1 MTQPCDLSA
10 VEALAC
16 LRDKSL
22 SPVELMQSCLDQ
34 IDKVNGAVNAVVAL
48 DAEAALRQAHS
59 DEKKIMAGEDVG
71 MLGGLPVGIKDL
83 EETAGLRTTH
93 GSLLFKDHVP
103 DTDDDMVASV
113 RGHGGN
119 IFCKT
124 NTPEFGAGANTVN
137 RVYGATGNPFDSEK
151 TCAGSSGGTA
161 VALATNM
168 LPLASG
174 SDYGGSLRNPA
185 SFCGITGFRPSPGVV
200 PATHA
205 EISLSPFSV
214 LGPMGRTVADT
225 HLLLRAQS
233 WTDRADPFSAPGA
246 HPIPETLPPVDLS
259 QLKVAWSED
268 LGCAPID
275 DNIRRIFRERIGTFG
290 ASFGA
295 FFERDPNME
304 HVHDTFE
311 VLRGVSFV
319 ASHADRLAKHRDLL
333 GPNIIDNTERGQ
345 QYSAADVARA
355 FAQHST
361 LYRDALQYF
370 SEVDIVVTPATA
382 VTPFPHSQ
390 LSVGEINGETLP
402 TYMRWLAI
410 AYAPTTTLCCA
421 CVLPCGVDHQ
431 GMPFGLQIVGPNG
444 SDARVLAI
452 ANALESVLSAE
463 PSTRRPQPVIESL
476 ARQQPII
483 TPT

>member
-1 MTQPCDLSA
+1 MTQPCDLEA
-10 VEALAC
+10 VAALSM
-16 LRDKSL
+16 LQNKSL

-34 IDKVNGAVNAVVAL
+34 IDRVNAAVNAVVAL
-48 DAEAALRQAHS
+48 DADAALQQARR
-59 DEKKIMAGEDVG
+59 DEKAIMAGEDIG
-71 MLGGLPVGIKDL
+71 LLGGLPVGIKDL

-93 GSLLFKDHVP
+93 GSLLYKDHVP

-113 RGHGGN
+113 RRHGGN

-137 RVYGATGNPFDSEK
+137 RVYGATGNPFDPIK

-225 HLLLRAQS
+225 HLLLRAQI
-233 WTDRADPFSAPGA
+233 WVDRADPFSAPGA
-246 HPIPETLPPVDLS
+246 HPIPETLQPVDLS
-259 QLKVAWSED
+259 TLKVAWSED

-275 DNIRRIFRERIGTFG
+275 NNIRAIFRERIGTFG
-290 ASFGA
+290 SSFGE
-295 FFERDPNME
+295 FYERAPDMQ
-304 HVHDTFE
+304 HVHETFE

-319 ASHADRLAKHRDLL
+319 ASHARRLAEHRDLL
-333 GPNIIDNTERGQ
+333 GPNIIDNTERGLQ
-345 QYSAADVARA
+345 FSAADIARA
-355 FAQHST
+355 SAQQAT
-361 LYRDALQYF
+361 IYRDALRFF
-370 SEVDIVVTPATA
+370 SSTDIVITPATA

-410 AYAPTTTLCCA
+410 AYAPTTAMCCA
-421 CVLPCGVDHQ
+421 CVLPCGVDHK

-444 SDARVLAI
+444 SDANVLAI
-452 ANALESVLSAE
+452 AKTLESVLADN
-463 PSTRRPQPVIESL
+463 PATRRPIPDIESL
-476 ARQQPII
+476 AGAPALAANL
-483 TPT
+483 